1 MWYTVLWEGYIM
13 DDTLQYQVY
22 EVTYERSYQ
31 TRKTVLQSG
40 LSKQEARE
48 LARKHRN
55 SQEPPNLIS
64 KRIGFEEMDLIMG

>member
-1 MWYTVLWEGYIM
+1 M

-31 TRKTVLQSG
+31 NRKTVLRSG

-64 KRIGFEEMDLIMG
+64 KVFGIEEMDLIMG